1 MALSNAE
8 RQALWRQR
16 RQAEL
21 DQFRRKA
28 EGTSA
33 KPDIASL
40 EQRIAELE
48 RENAKLRAKPAKP
61 SEPTVDPAS
70 LSMTAQ
76 QKLETAIR
84 QATKRLEVECLA
96 RARAEVRRW
105 WDEMAMPSYNQDHER
120 HRQVIE
126 SRKGVMNKAT
136 FNLIRR
142 ALHPD
147 FMPDPDKKETCAK
160 AFHEFNKH
168 ELVLLKEKELP
179 TSGAPPLPKTVAEL
193 LALREKAEAERRAKR
208 AAARGVKVKA

>member
-8 RQALWRQR
+8 RQARWRER

-28 EGTSA
+28 EGQSA
-33 KPDIASL
+33 KEPDIASL

-48 RENAKLRAKPAKP
+48 RENAKLRAKAAKP

-84 QATKRLEVECLA
+84 QATKRLEVERLA
-96 RARAEVRRW
+96 RARAEVRKV
-105 WDEMAMPSYNQDHER
+105 WDDNYLPHYNEKKEMYER
-120 HRQVIE
+120 VIE

-147 FMPDPDKKETCAK
+147 FMPNPDR
-160 AFHEFNKH
+160 
-168 ELVLLKEKELP
+168 P
-179 TSGAPPLPKTVAEL
+179 
-193 LALREKAEAERRAKR
+193 ER
-208 AAARGVKVKA
+208 